1 MKTEIHPKYYDA
13 KIQCACGNVIEVG
26 STNKQLNTEVCAK
39 CHPFFTGKSKHLD
52 TTGRVEKFN
61 KKYQNF
67 FAKGTSEKAETKK
80 EAEETKEVV
89 AEKKEAKKEPKKE
102 TKKKAEKK

>member
-1 MKTEIHPKYYDA
+1 MKAEIHPTYYAA

-26 STNKQLNTEVCAK
+26 STLKQLNTEVCSK
-39 CHPFFTGKSKHLD
+39 CHPFFTGKNKHLD

-61 KKYQNF
+61 KKYQKF
-67 FAKGTSEKAETKK
+67 FNQGAEGTAEKAEKK
-80 EAEETKEVV
+80 AEVKETA
-89 AEKKEAKKEPKKE
+89 AEKKEPKKE